1 MQRIATVIIIM
12 IVSVA
17 LLAVTMLAKVPT
29 RSTDRSASAT
39 SYAPLVPVPAA
50 TTPLSRARA
59 IGPLPAAQP
68 LAVDLVLRHSPLLG
82 KFLKDLYA
90 PGSPYYHHFLRPGQF
105 ETRFGP
111 GAPAIHAVET
121 SLDSAHLHPRLTGSI
136 ISIHASARTVESAL
150 HTRLERYLLP
160 NGRLVFSN
168 FNRPE
173 LPASAAKYI
182 QAIVGL
188 STPPQPQPLG
198 SSQTTTP
205 VAQPGTRYALC
216 STPAGLFAR
225 LPQKSL
231 PEMFRCPPQHAPSPA
246 PSESPPSTAG
256 SSKHA
261 YTISRPLVTGEP
273 AACNAASSLAE
284 TSGSYTAGQI
294 AQAYGFTA
302 AYRSGHFGAGE
313 TMALYELAPYSA
325 SSVSTF
331 ENCYGISTSVTSIS
345 VDGGTAAGTGDST
358 TATLDIEEAASLAP
372 DAGIL
377 VYEGPDNTPT
387 GPLDTYNAIAAQDRA
402 QVVSTAWGIC
412 ESAIPKSYAQAEN
425 AIFEQ
430 MAAQGQTVFASAGSS
445 GSEGCAKQS
454 NSSSIVSSACPFTT
468 TCLASGSNGTIGIAV
483 GIKDASSTP
492 TLAGTP
498 VDVPGTSTL
507 DAIAC
512 PVPASSTTSTTCVA
526 AGYSY
531 VSSTST
537 EGIIVALSLSLSGA
551 VSAGTP
557 VAVPGLTPFYGIAC
571 TSSTS
576 CIAAGEAVG
585 YSLEAVGYNLEGV
598 TVPVTL
604 SSDGTVSAGTPVD
617 VSTAISFNTI
627 SCASSTSC
635 VAGGY
640 TYVANTTSE
649 EAVAVPVGLSS
660 DGTVSA
666 GAPVAVPG
674 LWILYSMACPLSTA
688 SSTTCVAAGA
698 DTNST
703 QGAVIPITISAS
715 GTPSAGTPVYIPGTI
730 SLNSISC
737 PSSTICE
744 AVGETANGEG
754 IVIPVTLSSSG
765 AVSAGTPVDASG
777 TTALNGLI
785 CSASTTCET
794 VGRGTNGD
802 GAIVAV
808 TLSASGIPSAGTPV
822 DVSGT
827 SSFNDIV
834 CPRQANCVAAGWTRA
849 QATGKEGV
857 ITPVAISASGTPSAG
872 TPVDVSGTF
881 SLIGL
886 ACPSSATCE
895 AVGEAPGV
903 GVHKGGTAVPI
914 SLSSSG
920 IPSAG
925 TPVDVSGTSAL
936 YNIACTSSTSCVA
949 AGYNYFASTGNYAG
963 TILPITLS
971 SNGLSSIG
979 TLTDVS
985 GTSVLYDLACISSA
999 SCVVIGETYRYSME
1013 SIMVPMTV
1021 SPSGIP
1027 STGTPVTVPG
1037 LWILDAIACTS
1048 STSST
1053 PAGTCVA
1060 TGQSAGGEG
1069 VAVPVALSS
1078 NGTVSTGTPVY
1089 VSGTISLD
1097 AIACTSSTSSTSA
1110 GTCVATG
1117 KTTTNSAIEG
1127 VAVPVALSSNG
1138 TVSTGTPVYVS
1149 GTISLDAIACTSS
1162 TSSTS
1167 AGTCVA
1173 TGGSTNIG
1181 SIIVRTVNGVPDAP
1195 STAVAPANFLNVQDP
1210 ASQPYVTSVGGT
1222 TLSAVGPPPAETAW
1236 NNTSG
1241 AGGGGISTFWVMP
1254 SWQHGSGVISQNSSG
1269 IPCDAP
1275 AGSYC
1280 REVPDVSA
1288 SADPNHGYVF
1298 YYGTWETAGGTGAA
1312 TIVWAAAT
1320 VLANEGCSAPT
1331 GFADPALYSHPS
1343 DLNNVTGGNNDWTGT
1358 QNGLYP
1364 ATAGYNMAT
1373 GLGTPTATIFTTGFL
1388 CSSTA
1393 SHPAISSITP
1403 DSSTLA
1409 GGGTATIVGSGLA
1422 GVTAVH
1428 FGAIAATD
1436 VKSVSSSE
1444 VTATIPAAS
1453 TPGATGVTVTTPTG
1467 TTSPSGFV
1475 YVTSGLSYMPLVPY
1489 RIADTRCAASPQP
1502 SFCKSENIPSQN
1514 ILLASPGAGGSI
1526 TVQVTG
1532 TGSTLGSVPPNA
1544 QSAVLNVT
1552 AVASQSAHPG
1562 YLTVYPA
1569 GTDPPTASSLNY
1581 VPGEAVPNLVTATIG
1596 KDGAISILSSSAGVN
1611 IVVDVEGYYGPSL
1624 PAGSRFNPLPLPV
1637 RVLDTRCDASP
1648 QPSFCKSENIPSQ
1661 NMTLHAPGPG
1671 KSISISITGIDG
1683 SSGIPSSGVT
1693 AVSLVATSAGPSSG
1707 GYMTL
1712 WPDTGSCS
1720 TPPMASNV
1728 NFHKGAASA
1737 NSVTVA
1743 SGNYGKLC
1751 IYNSASTATNA
1762 VIDVN
1767 GYFSSTGDTFTPSSP
1782 VRICDTRD
1790 VQAIGG
1796 TGDVTS
1802 GVTGRCANSGIA
1814 LDPSISSTDPM
1825 TVQVAGEGGVPLS
1838 AKAIV
1843 ANVTVTGTTGNGYL
1857 KIWPAGAS
1865 QPPTSSMNWIKG
1877 EAIPNMAVARLAN
1890 SGQVAIYTSTGA
1902 DVIIDVT
1909 GWYS

>member
-1 MQRIATVIIIM
+1 
-12 IVSVA
+12 
-17 LLAVTMLAKVPT
+17 
-29 RSTDRSASAT
+29 
-39 SYAPLVPVPAA
+39 
-50 TTPLSRARA
+50 
-59 IGPLPAAQP
+59 
-68 LAVDLVLRHSPLLG
+68 
-82 KFLKDLYA
+82 
-90 PGSPYYHHFLRPGQF
+90 YYHHFLRPGQF

-136 ISIHASARTVESAL
+136 ISIHASAATVESAL
-150 HTRLERYLLP
+150 HTHLERYVLP
-160 NGRLVFSN
+160 NGRLVFANLS
-168 FNRPE
+168 RPE

-188 STPPQPQPLG
+188 STSPQPQPFG
-198 SSQTTTP
+198 SSQASTP
-205 VAQPGTRYALC
+205 VAQPGTMHTLC

-231 PEMFRCPPQHAPSPA
+231 PVMLKCPPRPAPSPV
-246 PSESPPSTAG
+246 PSESLPSTAG
-256 SSKHA
+256 PSKHA

-302 AYRSGHFGAGE
+302 AYGSGHLGAGE

-325 SSVSTF
+325 GSVSTF

-430 MAAQGQTVFASAGSS
+430 MAAQGQTVFASTGSS
-445 GSEGCAKQS
+445 GSEGCAKPS
-454 NSSSIVSSACPFTT
+454 NTSSITSSACPFTT
-468 TCLASGSNGTIGIAV
+468 TCIAPGSNGTIGIAV
-483 GIKDASSTP
+483 GVKDASSTP

-507 DAIAC
+507 DAVACPVPASSTTSTTCVAAGTTGSGEGVAVPLGLSPSGTVSAGTPVDVPGTSTLDAVACPVPASSTTSTTCVAAGTTGSGEGVAVPLGLSPSGTVSAGTPVDVPGTSTLDAVACPVPASSTTSTTCVAAGTTGSGEGVAVPLGLSPSGTVSAGTPVDVPGTSTLDAVAC

-537 EGIIVALSLSLSGA
+537 EGIVVALGLSPSGT

-557 VAVPGLTPFYGIAC
+557 VDVPGLTPLYGIAC
-571 TSSTS
+571 ASSTS

-604 SSDGTVSAGTPVD
+604 SPDGIVSAGTPVD
-617 VSTAISFNTI
+617 VSTATSFNTI

-640 TYVANTTSE
+640 TYVANTTNE
-649 EAVAVPVGLSS
+649 EAVAVPVALSS

-666 GAPVAVPG
+666 GTPVAVPG
-674 LWILYSMACPLSTA
+674 LWILYSMACPLSTT
-688 SSTTCVAAGA
+688 SSTICVAAGA

-703 QGAVIPITISAS
+703 QGAVIPVTLSRS

-765 AVSAGTPVDASG
+765 TVSVGTPVDASG

-785 CSASTTCET
+785 CSVSTTCET

-802 GAIVAV
+802 GAIVPV
-808 TLSASGIPSAGTPV
+808 TLSSSGIPSAGTPV

-857 ITPVAISASGTPSAG
+857 ITPVTISASGIPSAG

-886 ACPSSATCE
+886 ACPSSAACE

-903 GVHKGGTAVPI
+903 GVHKGGTAVAI
-914 SLSSSG
+914 TLSSSG

-925 TPVDVSGTSAL
+925 TPVDISGTSAL

-971 SNGLSSIG
+971 SNGVSSMG
-979 TLTDVS
+979 TLTDIS

-999 SCVVIGETYRYSME
+999 TCVVIGETYRYSME

-1037 LWILDAIACTS
+1037 LWILDAIACPS

-1053 PAGTCVA
+1053 SAGACVA
-1060 TGQSAGGEG
+1060 AGQSAGGEG

-1078 NGTVSTGTPVY
+1078 NGTVSAGTPVD
-1089 VSGTISLD
+1089 VSGTVSLD
-1097 AIACTSSTSSTSA
+1097 AITCTSSTSSTSA
-1110 GTCVATG
+1110 GTCVAAG
-1117 KTTTNSAIEG
+1117 QSAGGEG

-1138 TVSTGTPVYVS
+1138 TVSAGTPVDVS
-1149 GTISLDAIACTSS
+1149 GTVSLDAIACPSS

-1173 TGGSTNIG
+1173 AGQS
-1181 SIIVRTVNGVPDAP
+1181 
-1195 STAVAPANFLNVQDP
+1195 
-1210 ASQPYVTSVGGT
+1210 
-1222 TLSAVGPPPAETAW
+1222 
-1236 NNTSG
+1236 
-1241 AGGGGISTFWVMP
+1241 AGGE
-1254 SWQHGSGVISQNSSG
+1254 GVAVPVALSSNG
-1269 IPCDAP
+1269 TVS
-1275 AGSYC
+1275 AGTP
-1280 REVPDVSA
+1280 VDVS
-1288 SADPNHGYVF
+1288 
-1298 YYGTWETAGGTGAA
+1298 GT
-1312 TIVWAAAT
+1312 
-1320 VLANEGCSAPT
+1320 
-1331 GFADPALYSHPS
+1331 
-1343 DLNNVTGGNNDWTGT
+1343 
-1358 QNGLYP
+1358 
-1364 ATAGYNMAT
+1364 
-1373 GLGTPTATIFTTGFL
+1373 
-1388 CSSTA
+1388 
-1393 SHPAISSITP
+1393 
-1403 DSSTLA
+1403 
-1409 GGGTATIVGSGLA
+1409 
-1422 GVTAVH
+1422 
-1428 FGAIAATD
+1428 
-1436 VKSVSSSE
+1436 
-1444 VTATIPAAS
+1444 
-1453 TPGATGVTVTTPTG
+1453 
-1467 TTSPSGFV
+1467 
-1475 YVTSGLSYMPLVPY
+1475 
-1489 RIADTRCAASPQP
+1489 
-1502 SFCKSENIPSQN
+1502 
-1514 ILLASPGAGGSI
+1514 
-1526 TVQVTG
+1526 
-1532 TGSTLGSVPPNA
+1532 
-1544 QSAVLNVT
+1544 
-1552 AVASQSAHPG
+1552 
-1562 YLTVYPA
+1562 
-1569 GTDPPTASSLNY
+1569 
-1581 VPGEAVPNLVTATIG
+1581 
-1596 KDGAISILSSSAGVN
+1596 
-1611 IVVDVEGYYGPSL
+1611 
-1624 PAGSRFNPLPLPV
+1624 
-1637 RVLDTRCDASP
+1637 
-1648 QPSFCKSENIPSQ
+1648 
-1661 NMTLHAPGPG
+1661 
-1671 KSISISITGIDG
+1671 
-1683 SSGIPSSGVT
+1683 
-1693 AVSLVATSAGPSSG
+1693 VSL
-1707 GYMTL
+1707 
-1712 WPDTGSCS
+1712 D
-1720 TPPMASNV
+1720 
-1728 NFHKGAASA
+1728 
-1737 NSVTVA
+1737 
-1743 SGNYGKLC
+1743 
-1751 IYNSASTATNA
+1751 
-1762 VIDVN
+1762 
-1767 GYFSSTGDTFTPSSP
+1767 
-1782 VRICDTRD
+1782 
-1790 VQAIGG
+1790 AI
-1796 TGDVTS
+1796 
-1802 GVTGRCANSGIA
+1802 
-1814 LDPSISSTDPM
+1814 
-1825 TVQVAGEGGVPLS
+1825 
-1838 AKAIV
+1838 
-1843 ANVTVTGTTGNGYL
+1843 
-1857 KIWPAGAS
+1857 
-1865 QPPTSSMNWIKG
+1865 
-1877 EAIPNMAVARLAN
+1877 
-1890 SGQVAIYTSTGA
+1890 
-1902 DVIIDVT
+1902 
-1909 GWYS
+1909 